1 MCSNIKNYHSKLVSW
16 VFFCCCH
23 QSTPWVSVLLTRASL
38 HTHLGPPGP
47 QGRPDFGAPPHRA
60 GLFTQKGSGCPLL
73 WVPCLSHTRPLSPL
87 EKALLHP
94 LAKVP
99 FHSFCPFKMVQ
110 WIHAFNILSFGRL
123 KDGCGFPFRSVQ
135 RLRISEREKVKG
147 DTGPLQRPESREG
160 GGIQRQIEPAGL
172 RY

>member
-38 HTHLGPPGP
+38 HTHLGTLRP
-47 QGRPDFGAPPHRA
+47 QGRPDFGAPSHRA

-73 WVPCLSHTRPLSPL
+73 WVPCLPHTRPLSPL

-99 FHSFCPFKMVQ
+99 FHSFKMVQ
-110 WIHAFNILSFGRL
+110 WVHPFNILSFGRL
-123 KDGCGFPFRSVQ
+123 QDGCGFPFRSVQ
-135 RLRISEREKVKG
+135 RLRISEREQG
-147 DTGPLQRPESREG
+147 EGWHRTPPEARE
-160 GGIQRQIEPAGL
+160 
-172 RY
+172 